1 MVRQNKILFFLLLLG
16 GHLLAQK
23 NDTSL
28 YRLKSVERE
37 LQALQ
42 KTTFYSRSESERLEG
57 NKQFLAMWDLIIDN
71 PRVLDYP
78 FDSLKDVSILRPK
91 DHKFTLITW
100 NIPREDGSHV
110 FFGYLL
116 VNNSKRIK
124 TGFLRHQ
131 TIEAFESFKLLDRSM
146 TIKSPEL
153 HSGGPDKW
161 FGMLYTQLIESGDCY
176 TLIGWDGNNK
186 LTTRKF
192 VDVLWF
198 KPDGSPVFGKDIFK
212 LNRKNPRRLMFEYS
226 ADVTMSLKYDSKR
239 NQIVYNHLAS
249 KQEGGLLDGQYQ
261 FYGPDGS
268 FDALEWIKNRWVVK
282 EDIDAH
288 FERGKNDSYPEN
300 SKPKPEKQKALYKPK
315 K

>member
-1 MVRQNKILFFLLLLG
+1 MVLQNKILACLIMFHFTG
-16 GHLLAQK
+16 MGQK

-28 YRLKSVERE
+28 YRLKVAEAE
-37 LQALQ
+37 LMLLQ
-42 KTTFYSRSESERLEG
+42 KPTFYSRVENERLEG
-57 NKQFLAMWDLIIDN
+57 NKQFLAVWDRIIDN
-71 PRVLDYP
+71 PKILEYG
-78 FDSLKDVSILRPK
+78 FDSLKDISVLRPS

-100 NIPREDGSHV
+100 NIPRDDGSHV

-124 TGFLRHQ
+124 TGFLRHK
-131 TIEAFESFKLLDRSM
+131 TIEAYESFKLLDRSM
-146 TIKSPEL
+146 TIKSPEM
-153 HSGGPDKW
+153 HVGGPDKW
-161 FGMLYTQLIESGDCY
+161 FGMLYTQLIASGDCY

-198 KPDGSPVFGKDIFK
+198 KPDGTPVFGKDIFK

-226 ADVTMSLKYDSKR
+226 ADVTMSLKYDEKK
-239 NQIVYNHLAS
+239 NQIVYNHLSA
-249 KQEGGLLDGQYQ
+249 KQEGLLEGQYQ

-268 FDALEWIKNRWVVK
+268 FDALEWIKNRWVVN

-300 SKPKPEKQKALYKPK
+300 SKPKPEKQKAIYKPK